1 MLIYFLILTDVV
13 FFQIASENVQSVNVV
28 RHLWSCKTIQKDR
41 VELEKF
47 LNLQR
52 PKFVNRNGVKM
63 VEVWNVKWKSANYRL
78 ETCNDEVGVIKQNG
92 GQYKEDQNWF
102 WKQYM

>member
-1 MLIYFLILTDVV
+1 MLIHFLILTDVV
-13 FFQIASENVQSVNVV
+13 LLQIATENVQSVIVV
-28 RHLWSCKTIQKDR
+28 RHLRSSKTIQKDR
-41 VELEKF
+41 VELERF

-52 PKFVNRNGVKM
+52 SKFVNRNGAKM

-92 GQYKEDQNWF
+92 GQ
-102 WKQYM
+102 

>member
-1 MLIYFLILTDVV
+1 MLIHFLILTDVV
-13 FFQIASENVQSVNVV
+13 LLQIATENVQSAIVV
-28 RHLWSCKTIQKDR
+28 RHLRSCKTIQKDR
-41 VELEKF
+41 VELERF

-52 PKFVNRNGVKM
+52 SKFVNRNGAKM

-92 GQYKEDQNWF
+92 GQ
-102 WKQYM
+102 

>member
-1 MLIYFLILTDVV
+1 MLIYFLILTDAV
-13 FFQIASENVQSVNVV
+13 FFQIATENVQSVNVV
-28 RHLWSCKTIQKDR
+28 RHLRSCKTIQKDR

-47 LNLQR
+47 WNLQR

-78 ETCNDEVGVIKQNG
+78 ETCNDEVDVIKQNG
-92 GQYKEDQNWF
+92 GQYKEDQN
-102 WKQYM
+102 